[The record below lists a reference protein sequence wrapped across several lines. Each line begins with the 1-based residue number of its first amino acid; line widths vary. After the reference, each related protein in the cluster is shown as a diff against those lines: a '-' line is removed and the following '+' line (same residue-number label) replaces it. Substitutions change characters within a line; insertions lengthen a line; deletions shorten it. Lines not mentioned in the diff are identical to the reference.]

1 MKVRKLRKRTQ
12 GLIRRNRRWHWAV
25 EKFVRAVVTA
35 TNKMSKA
42 MQEAYEKSREEQHD
56 QRASTQHH

>member
-12 GLIRRNRRWHWAV
+12 DRIRLNRGWDWAFD
-25 EKFVRAVVTA
+25 KFVRAVVTA

-42 MQEAYEKSREEQHD
+42 LEEAYAKAREE
-56 QRASTQHH
+56 RNENGRG

>member
-12 GLIRRNRRWHWAV
+12 DRIRHNRGWDWAFD
-25 EKFVRAVVTA
+25 KFVRAVVTA

-42 MQEAYEKSREEQHD
+42 MQEAYAKAREEQNENG
-56 QRASTQHH
+56 RG

>member
-1 MKVRKLRKRTQ
+1 MNIRKQRKRT
-12 GLIRRNRRWHWAV
+12 LERIRRNRGWDWAF

-42 MQEAYEKSREEQHD
+42 LEEAYAKARNERQLQQE
-56 QRASTQHH
+56 